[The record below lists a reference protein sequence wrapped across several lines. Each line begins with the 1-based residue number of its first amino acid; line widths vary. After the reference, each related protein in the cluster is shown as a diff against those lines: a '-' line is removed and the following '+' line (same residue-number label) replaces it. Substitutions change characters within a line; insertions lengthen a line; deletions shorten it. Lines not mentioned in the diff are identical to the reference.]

1 MQRFKAAQT
10 VNGVTSSTFLFTT
23 NNSYLK
29 TLKRK
34 RRFLNIMDFNEV
46 VERSVRLREQ
56 YHNLERQFHQT
67 EWTVEED
74 ALAFLTDAGLVGRLT
89 MSQQGRWPANKSNS
103 ELEHKLGE
111 CIWWLIVLA
120 ERMNIDTREALERF
134 LLTTEKQLRN

>member
-1 MQRFKAAQT
+1 
-10 VNGVTSSTFLFTT
+10 
-23 NNSYLK
+23 
-29 TLKRK
+29 
-34 RRFLNIMDFNEV
+34 MDFNEV

-134 LLTTEKQLRN
+134 LLTTEKQLRNILISFHSLFSKTGKSPLDPLGLFCT